1 MSNKDENPYVPPT
14 KEFIRNALTYGL
26 SSEQQERE
34 DVNVP
39 LDFTPLLALGID
51 DFIRQLYLR
60 ALNRLPDPQ
69 AIEHWRSALINGAK
83 KEAIIYVICTSRE
96 FAQRRQVAHLS
107 EYQKAHRMYQI
118 RERIKRTPGLG
129 WLWSFVAIP
138 RTLVRLSESLMLHFS
153 TLQTS
158 IATSNAENSR
168 NLQTLSTKLERLS
181 SQQDALQAQ
190 LDEANQIIVEQQNAL
205 KAQLETANQ
214 NVIKAHVKLDENGV
228 AILGTLYQN
237 KPFIYSLPGGVTA
250 VQTKDYIIGVPSE
263 QWRLAVFLSLYGSL
277 EIGTEKYFRSILR
290 REMNVLDVGAY
301 IGIYTLHALAAGC
314 KVYSYEPTPR
324 IFDILLENIGI
335 NGFEPTKRAN
345 AFNLAVSNM
354 EGQTEFSLEGSGHGQ
369 NNSLYAIHEN
379 DKKIEVNTI
388 YLDKHL
394 GDVDHIDVAK
404 IDVEGA
410 EPLVLMGMREIVAK
424 NPSIR
429 IIMEFA
435 PSHLKRAGKDPLEFI
450 QQIHSM
456 DLGIRLIDEQSG
468 QLREIS
474 DQELC
479 QVYSVNVL
487 LEKSL

>member
-1 MSNKDENPYVPPT
+1 MSNIDDNPYTPPT
-14 KEFIRNALTYGL
+14 KEFIRNSLTYGL
-26 SSEQQERE
+26 SPERQERE

-39 LDFTPLLALGID
+39 LDFTPLLALGFD
-51 DFIRQLYLR
+51 DFIRQLYLL

-69 AIEHWRSALINGAK
+69 AIEHWRFALISGAK
-83 KEAIIYVICTSRE
+83 KEAIIYLICTSQE

-107 EYQKAHRMYQI
+107 EYQKAHRMYQF

-138 RTLVRLSESLMLHFS
+138 RRLARFSESLMLHSS

-158 IATSNAENSR
+158 IATLNAENSR

-190 LDEANQIIVEQQNAL
+190 LDVANQIIVEQQSVL
-205 KAQLETANQ
+205 KAQLEIANQ
-214 NVIKAHVKLDENGV
+214 NVIKAHVKFDENGA
-228 AILGTLYQN
+228 AILGTLHQN

-263 QWRLAVFLSLYGSL
+263 QWRLAVFLNLYGSL

-290 REMNVLDVGAY
+290 MEMNVLDVGAY

-345 AFNLAVSNM
+345 VFNLAVSNT

-379 DKKIEVNTI
+379 DKKIEVNTVS
-388 YLDKHL
+388 LDKHL
-394 GDVDHIDVAK
+394 NQVDRIDVAK

-410 EPLVLMGMREIVAK
+410 EPLVLMGMRNIIAKSPEIK
-424 NPSIR
+424 

-435 PSHLKRAGKDPLEFI
+435 PSHLKRAGKDPLDFI
-450 QQIHSM
+450 QQIRSM
-456 DLGIRLIDEQSG
+456 GLDIHLIDGGTGEILGISDE
-468 QLREIS
+468 
-474 DQELC
+474 ELC
-479 QVYSVNVL
+479 NVVSANVL
-487 LEKSL
+487 LGKPS